1 MSDQAGRRTGTSVF
15 RHIAGGVGGLLLL
28 TGMAAAQTIADAE
41 PPEALVKAAQAE
53 GNITVYSTADEN
65 QSKTLLAAFEKR
77 YGIKGTYL
85 RFPTVAL
92 MQRFSTE
99 YDGKSVRADI
109 LSVSSPVPYE
119 TKPDRFAKIDP
130 SIIPNMR
137 KWAERWVRPNYV
149 TWTTDVVALVYNTDE
164 VSKADVPKTWT
175 DTADPKWKGKI
186 LLTDPQVADNYLG
199 WLDAVERANGMEFLR
214 KLAAQNY
221 TVTQSGASG
230 VQMVAAGAHALN
242 MPTFAAF
249 SSQLIAKKAPVAI
262 QYLTGPMVAS
272 PRDIAVVAAAPNP
285 NAARLYLNWLMSEEG
300 IKLTCSISP
309 TSVVSDPEGK
319 LGCVPARNAEPMR
332 FDVSDERKRAMA
344 QALGV
349 AR

>member
-1 MSDQAGRRTGTSVF
+1 MSEQAQRRTGMSILH
-15 RHIAGGVGGLLLL
+15 RLAGGVSGVLLL
-28 TGMAAAQTIADAE
+28 TGVAAAQTVADAE
-41 PPEALVKAAQAE
+41 PAAALVKAAQAE
-53 GNITVYSTADEN
+53 GNLTLYSSSDEN
-65 QSKTLLAAFEKR
+65 QSRTLLAAFEKR
-77 YGIKGTYL
+77 YGIKGTFL

-99 YDGKSVRADI
+99 YDGKSVRADL
-109 LSVSSPVPYE
+109 LSVSSPIPYE
-119 TKPDRFAKIDP
+119 SKPDWFAKVDA
-130 SIIPNMR
+130 SVVPNMR
-137 KWAERWVRPNYV
+137 KWPERWVRPNYV

-175 DTADPKWKGKI
+175 DTTDPKWKGKI

-199 WLDAVERANGMEFLR
+199 WLDAVERANGMDFLR

-230 VQMVAAGAHALN
+230 VQMVAAGAHAFN
-242 MPTFAAF
+242 MPTFSAF
-249 SSQLIAKKAPVAI
+249 SSQLIAKKAPIAI

-309 TSVVSDPEGK
+309 TSVVADPEGK

-332 FDVSDERKRAMA
+332 FDVSDERKREMA
-344 QALGV
+344 VALGV